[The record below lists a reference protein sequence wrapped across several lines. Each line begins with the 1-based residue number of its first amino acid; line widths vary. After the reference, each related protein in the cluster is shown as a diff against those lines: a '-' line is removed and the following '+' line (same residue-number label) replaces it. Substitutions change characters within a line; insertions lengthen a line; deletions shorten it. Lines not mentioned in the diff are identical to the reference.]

1 MLTFR
6 NLTLDEDMRDCIVND
21 KLVDLT
27 KNEFDVF
34 YFLLSNRNKVFTRRQ
49 IFNGIGIEMKP
60 KSRLVDYCVNNLRK
74 KLGLI
79 GKHLVT
85 KQCFGYG
92 FREKLY

>member
-34 YFLLSNRNKVFTRRQ
+34 RFLLSNRNKVFTRR
-49 IFNGIGIEMKP
+49 
-60 KSRLVDYCVNNLRK
+60 
-74 KLGLI
+74 
-79 GKHLVT
+79 
-85 KQCFGYG
+85 
-92 FREKLY
+92 